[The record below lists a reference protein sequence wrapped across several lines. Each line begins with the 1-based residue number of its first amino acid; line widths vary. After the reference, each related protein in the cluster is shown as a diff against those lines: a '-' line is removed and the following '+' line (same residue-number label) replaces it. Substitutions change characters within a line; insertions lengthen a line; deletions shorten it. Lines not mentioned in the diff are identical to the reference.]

1 MRMVKISTIVIV
13 WMFVTLS
20 AFAELYELPE
30 PAVTPSSR
38 GYRGARRME
47 VRKLDAIGDP
57 MEKAI
62 LLTEMA
68 DKRLAEAGVIVA
80 TRSKNK
86 YIKKLMKDIE
96 KHRTEADFYIRQ
108 GLDEGRDVTT
118 AIEVVESSTKK
129 HTEVLTDLLNKVPA
143 KAQLAIQRAIE
154 VSRTG
159 RNVSLDRLEKIQ
171 RGEVPAGKPS
181 TIPGK
186 PRAVKTPEEIEK
198 PSLPK
203 EIERP
208 GKIRRPEE
216 KQKPEIEIGPRGRGR
231 SGGGPAGRPGGRGR

>member
-1 MRMVKISTIVIV
+1 MRMVKILATVIV
-13 WMFVTLS
+13 WLFVTLS

-30 PAVTPSSR
+30 PAVTPGSR
-38 GYRGARRME
+38 GYKRARRVE

-80 TRSKNK
+80 TKGKSK
-86 YIKKLMKDIE
+86 YIEELMKDIE
-96 KHRTEADFYIRQ
+96 KHRIEADLYIKG
-108 GLDEGRDVTT
+108 GLNEGRDVTT
-118 AIEVVESSTKK
+118 AIEVVESSTQK

-143 KAQLAIQRAIE
+143 EAQPAIQRAIE

-171 RGEVPAGKPS
+171 RGEVPAGKPGR
-181 TIPGK
+181 IPGK
-186 PRAVKTPEEIEK
+186 PGAIKTPEETGK
-198 PSLPK
+198 PSPPK
-203 EIERP
+203 KIEGP
-208 GKIRRPEE
+208 SKIRRPEE
-216 KQKPEIEIGPRGRGR
+216 KQKPEIEIGPE
-231 SGGGPAGRPGGRGR
+231 GGGRTGGGLTGRPGGKGR

>member
-13 WMFVTLS
+13 WLFVTLS

-30 PAVTPSSR
+30 PAVTPGSR
-38 GYRGARRME
+38 GYRRARKME
-47 VRKLDAIGDP
+47 VRKVDAISDA

-80 TRSKNK
+80 TKGKSK

-96 KHRTEADFYIRQ
+96 KHRTEAELYIKQ
-108 GLDEGRDVTT
+108 GLDGGRDVTR
-118 AIEVVESSTKK
+118 AIEVVESSTQK

-143 KAQLAIQRAIE
+143 KAQAAIQRAIE
-154 VSRTG
+154 VSKTG

-181 TIPGK
+181 IIPGK
-186 PRAVKTPEEIEK
+186 PAVIKTPKEIEK
-198 PSLPK
+198 PSPSK
-203 EIERP
+203 KIEIP
-208 GKIRRPEE
+208 GKIRPPEK
-216 KQKPEIEIGPRGRGR
+216 KQKPEIEIGPGGRGR
-231 SGGGPAGRPGGRGR
+231 TGGGSTGRPGGKGR